1 MISRLAA
8 TGVVAVAALLGVV
21 AGAPTVWSPLNVL
34 GFIPAIW
41 ASFLFDDAAILAP
54 VPVFA
59 AGFACWC
66 PRVWTGQTEVPRR
79 SQVAA
84 GLAIILS
91 VANVVLSRSYGLE
104 YQGVAYVNAVTVVS
118 LLCCAAVGFFV
129 VLASKQPSAHR
140 NLWFHVALFSWL
152 AWYALPYM
160 GELP

>member
-8 TGVVAVAALLGVV
+8 IGIVAVAALLGVV
-21 AGAPTVWSPLNVL
+21 AEVPTVWSPLNVL

-41 ASFLFDDAAILAP
+41 ASVLFDGAAIFAP

-59 AGFACWC
+59 AAFACWC
-66 PRVWTGQTEVPRR
+66 PRVWTGQAAIPRR

-91 VANVVLSRSYGLE
+91 LTNVVLGRSYGLR
-104 YQGVAYVNAVTVVS
+104 YQGSSYVNTVTVVRV
-118 LLCCAAVGFFV
+118 LCCAAIGLFV
-129 VLASKQPSAHR
+129 VLASKQPSVHR
-140 NLWFHVALFSWL
+140 NLWFHVIFFSWL
-152 AWYALPYM
+152 AWYAIPYM